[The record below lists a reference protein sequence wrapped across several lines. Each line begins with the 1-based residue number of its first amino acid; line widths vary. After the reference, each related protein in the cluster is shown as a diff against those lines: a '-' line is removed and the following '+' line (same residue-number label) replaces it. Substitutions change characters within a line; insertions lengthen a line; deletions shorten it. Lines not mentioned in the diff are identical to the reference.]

1 MASGIL
7 PNDNPE
13 RASLTLNFGLRD
25 LWYGTAFSETATKA
39 VSALQIIA
47 VDVGYAMVEKTS
59 CSLWPQCRPR
69 EFLRYATEDRPRQEH
84 RLPQHAEANR
94 RPRDQTGQAASGG
107 LRERGYEVA
116 LGQTINQFTSS
127 PASWQ
132 RTAIKQRYYLV
143 REHYHL

>member
-1 MASGIL
+1 MEETVNIQAVASGGRQMASGIL

-94 RPRDQTGQAASGG
+94 RPCGQIGQAASGTDDG
-107 LRERGYEVA
+107 KGATKSHRV
-116 LGQTINQFTSS
+116 Q
-127 PASWQ
+127 
-132 RTAIKQRYYLV
+132 
-143 REHYHL
+143 